1 MHCVSVCA
9 EVSLSPPAG
18 QSVNPWVAGL
28 VGRSGPQSKQP
39 FMVAFFKATEVHIR
53 SIRSAQGGN
62 KQRNPNRSKTAKGQ
76 EALRVA
82 NIAGVCFQYIE
93 HRSVKAGEERQMQ
106 G

>member
-1 MHCVSVCA
+1 M
-9 EVSLSPPAG
+9 SPPTG

-53 SIRSAQGGN
+53 SIRSAQGSN
-62 KQRNPNRSKTAKGQ
+62 KQRNPNRSKTTKGQ

-82 NIAGVCFQYIE
+82 NIAGVCVFVFNIE
-93 HRSVKAGEERQMQ
+93 YRSEKASEERQM
-106 G
+106 